1 MKKTFLIFSS
11 LALVATT
18 VVVPSCNNSKAKE
31 KTITDEA
38 GFTYTQPQAKH
49 GEYLVAIMG
58 CDDCHSPKVMGPR
71 GPEVDSSRRLSG
83 YRSGTKP
90 AEVDTA
96 SLNSWVMF
104 GMEFTNA
111 VGPWGMS
118 FTANLTSDPTGI
130 GNWTLD
136 NFTTAIRKGKY
147 KGIENGRDLLPPMPW
162 QQYRNLSDE
171 DLRDIFA
178 FLKST
183 KPVENRV
190 PAPIAP
196 NELNKK

>member
-1 MKKTFLIFSS
+1 MKKTIIILSS
-11 LALVATT
+11 LAAVIAVA
-18 VVVPSCNNSKAKE
+18 VNSSYSNSEAKQE
-31 KTITDEA
+31 TITDEA
-38 GFTYTQPQAKH
+38 GFSYTQQQAKH

-71 GPEVDSSRRLSG
+71 GPEIDSSRRLSG

-90 AEVDTA
+90 AEVDTR

-130 GNWTLD
+130 GNWTMD
-136 NFTTAIRKGKY
+136 NFKTAIRKGKY

-171 DLRDIFA
+171 DVKDIFA

-190 PAPIAP
+190 PAPIP
-196 NELNKK
+196 PTELNKK